1 MGSEERMK
9 EDKAVS
15 GTPER
20 EPEAQKPAESAS
32 SEKPALEDMDIEQ
45 LRAELEASRARADEN
60 LRHWQRTQAD
70 FMNYRRRAEQERAD
84 IVKYAESQLILE
96 LLSALDD
103 FDRAMET
110 MPRDLTKFTW
120 VQGIVLIDRKI
131 RSILERHGLTP
142 IEALGKEFDPY
153 YHEAVMRED
162 GEAGEHTMVV
172 AELQKGYK
180 LHDRV
185 LRPALVKV
193 GPAKKG
199 EGPEVKAE

>member
-1 MGSEERMK
+1 MGSEERMDEEK
-9 EDKAVS
+9 TVS
-15 GTPER
+15 EMPEQA
-20 EPEAQKPAESAS
+20 PDTQKPAESES
-32 SEKPALEDMDIEQ
+32 PDKKALEEMDIEQ

-110 MPRDLTKFTW
+110 MPRELMKFTW

-162 GEAGEHTMVV
+162 GDAGEHTMVV

-185 LRPALVKV
+185 LRPTLVKV
-193 GPAKKG
+193 GRAKK
-199 EGPEVKAE
+199 EEEPEAKAE